1 MTLLPTED
9 VCTELTEGDIS
20 ETVLNLVRHNEA
32 WAPAIIFILA
42 FGESLAFVSL
52 LLPATAML
60 FGIGGL
66 IGVADI
72 AFWPIWWAAALG
84 AALGDWFSYWLGRRY
99 SYAIASIWPL
109 SRRPDLLPRGE
120 TFFRKWGALSVF
132 VGRFLGPSARSCR
145 WLPVLAECG
154 RCPFRL
160 PTSPRP
166 SSGPLA
172 CSHPASWRSSGCCE
186 GRPLQVV

>member
-1 MTLLPTED
+1 LPTED

-20 ETVLNLVRHNEA
+20 ETVLNLVRHHEA

-60 FGIGGL
+60 FGIGGM

-72 AFWPIWWAAALG
+72 AFWPIWCAAVLG
-84 AALGDWFSYWLGRRY
+84 AALGDWFSYWLGCRY
-99 SYAIASIWPL
+99 SYAIARIWPL

-120 TFFRKWGALSVF
+120 TFFRKWGTLSVF
-132 VGRFLGPSARSCR
+132 VGRFFG
-145 WLPVLAECG
+145 
-154 RCPFRL
+154 PFRSIMPL
-160 PTSPRP
+160 VAGTCGMRQVPFQIANITSAFIWATGVLTP
-166 SSGPLA
+166 GFVAIEWL
-172 CSHPASWRSSGCCE
+172 
-186 GRPLQVV
+186 L